1 MLKSIVFLCI
11 SIVTVASSLA
21 PRPPPKQKV
30 IVTGAAGRTGN
41 LVFSSLLKHNDF
53 YPVGIVRT
61 EKSAKKLIKKAGC
74 NLESICICDVTALD
88 PNDKIGGLEDSEAM
102 IICTS
107 AVPKL
112 NKKSLLKAFLKV
124 PINLIKG
131 NKAFN
136 FRELQFYYN
145 QGQNPEKVD
154 YYGQIAQI
162 DLAKKIGVKHVV
174 LVSSM
179 GGTNPND
186 FLNTLGRDKDG
197 NGGDILK
204 WKRKA
209 EKYLINSGLQYT
221 IIHPG
226 GLKDA
231 PGGELD
237 FRLDV
242 NDNIQK
248 SSGGMRSITRCDVAK
263 LCVAALTACNG
274 QSTSFDCVNAEVPEG
289 GKPRTAE
296 MALKDFLQSDK
307 VYSYEERT
315 GFSDGGGI

>member
-1 MLKSIVFLCI
+1 MKSIIFLCI
-11 SIVTVASSLA
+11 SIVAVASSLA

-61 EKSAKKLIKKAGC
+61 EKSAKKLIKKVEC
-74 NLESICICDVTALD
+74 NLESICICDVTTLD
-88 PNDKIGGLEDSEAM
+88 PNDQISGLEDSEAM

-112 NKKSLLKAFLKV
+112 NKKSLMKAFLKV
-124 PINLIKG
+124 PINLIRGK
-131 NKAFN
+131 KAFN

-145 QGQNPEKVD
+145 QGQHPEKVD

-209 EKYLINSGLQYT
+209 EKYLIESGLQYT

-231 PGGELD
+231 PGGQLD

-263 LCVAALTACNG
+263 LCVASLKVSNG

-289 GKPRTAE
+289 GEPRTAD
-296 MALKDFLQSDK
+296 MALKDFLQSGNIYNYDDP
-307 VYSYEERT
+307 SD
-315 GFSDGGGI
+315 FSDGGGI